1 MKTHQIK
8 IAICYFS
15 DFVRKI
21 LPYRE
26 SFPSDYF
33 RGKQTGTFRVTK
45 GGPLPFAVDIV
56 APTLKYGFKC
66 FMKYPADIPD
76 YFKQAFPEGLTY
88 DRKLTFEDGGC
99 ATATVEMR
107 WVIPYYLTDYKLFN
121 LQIGQ
126 RSLKKKERFIIRQ
139 LLNSLSGFTV
149 IFVHDLKR
157 KRRRKVF
164 RQLKLCHIVAL
175 CSVKTLKISPLLLSH
190 LIFFLSTH
198 SHFLTYLQHCSK
210 IWARCHQVKMTDWFS
225 CIWITSPK
233 NQIHSK
239 L

>member
-1 MKTHQIK
+1 MKIHKLIK
-8 IAICYFS
+8 CYFGDLAS
-15 DFVRKI
+15 KA
-21 LPYRE
+21 LPWLK
-26 SFPSDYF
+26 SSPSEYF
-33 RGKQTGTFRVTK
+33 RGTQTGNFRVTK
-45 GGPLPFAVDIV
+45 GGLLPFAFDIV
-56 APTLKYGFKC
+56 APTLKYGVNV

-76 YFKQAFPEGLTY
+76 YFKQTFPESLTY
-88 DRKLTFEDGGC
+88 DRKITIEDGGC
-99 ATATVEMR
+99 ATATVELR

-121 LQIGQ
+121 LQIGL

-175 CSVKTLKISPLLLSH
+175 CSVKTLKISPIFLSH
-190 LIFFLSTH
+190 LIFLSTH
-198 SHFLTYLQHCSK
+198 SHFPTYLQHCSK
-210 IWARCHQVKMTDWFS
+210 IWARCHQVKMNDWFS
-225 CIWITSPK
+225 CTWITSPK
-233 NQIHSK
+233 NQIRSK

>member
-1 MKTHQIK
+1 MKIHKLIK
-8 IAICYFS
+8 CYFGDLAS
-15 DFVRKI
+15 KA
-21 LPYRE
+21 LPWLK
-26 SFPSDYF
+26 SSPSEYF
-33 RGKQTGTFRVTK
+33 RGTQTGNFRVTK
-45 GGPLPFAVDIV
+45 GGLLPFAFDIV
-56 APTLKYGFKC
+56 APILKYGVNV

-76 YFKQAFPEGLTY
+76 YFKQTFPEGLTY
-88 DRKLTFEDGGC
+88 DRKITIEDGGC

-121 LQIGQ
+121 LQIGL

-175 CSVKTLKISPLLLSH
+175 CSVKTLKISPILLSH
-190 LIFFLSTH
+190 LIFLSTH
-198 SHFLTYLQHCSK
+198 SHFPTYLQHCSK
-210 IWARCHQVKMTDWFS
+210 IWARCHQVKRNDCFS
-225 CIWITSPK
+225 CTWITSPK
-233 NQIHSK
+233 NQIRSK

>member
-1 MKTHQIK
+1 MKIHKLIK
-8 IAICYFS
+8 CYFGDLAS
-15 DFVRKI
+15 KA
-21 LPYRE
+21 LPWLK
-26 SFPSDYF
+26 SSPSEYF
-33 RGKQTGTFRVTK
+33 RGTQTGNFRVTK
-45 GGPLPFAVDIV
+45 GGLLPFAFDIV
-56 APTLKYGFKC
+56 APTLKYGVNV

-76 YFKQAFPEGLTY
+76 YFKQTFPEGLTY
-88 DRKLTFEDGGC
+88 DRKITIEDGGC

-121 LQIGQ
+121 LQIGL

-175 CSVKTLKISPLLLSH
+175 SSVKTLKI
-190 LIFFLSTH
+190 
-198 SHFLTYLQHCSK
+198 YL
-210 IWARCHQVKMTDWFS
+210 RFY
-225 CIWITSPK
+225 
-233 NQIHSK
+233 
-239 L
+239 

>member
-1 MKTHQIK
+1 MFYEVPCWYSWLFQASI
-8 IAICYFS
+8 S
-15 DFVRKI
+15 
-21 LPYRE
+21 
-26 SFPSDYF
+26 
-33 RGKQTGTFRVTK
+33 RG
-45 GGPLPFAVDIV
+45 PDIRQE
-56 APTLKYGFKC
+56 
-66 FMKYPADIPD
+66 INIWN
-76 YFKQAFPEGLTY
+76 
-88 DRKLTFEDGGC
+88 GGC

-126 RSLKKKERFIIRQ
+126 RSLRKKERFIIRQ
-139 LLNSLSGFTV
+139 LLNSLPGFTV

-198 SHFLTYLQHCSK
+198 SHFLTYLQHSSK

>member
-1 MKTHQIK
+1 MKIHKLIK
-8 IAICYFS
+8 CYFGDLAS
-15 DFVRKI
+15 KA
-21 LPYRE
+21 LPWLK
-26 SFPSDYF
+26 SSPSEYF
-33 RGKQTGTFRVTK
+33 RGTQTGNFHVTK
-45 GGPLPFAVDIV
+45 GGLLPFAFDIV
-56 APTLKYGFKC
+56 APTLKYGVNV

-76 YFKQAFPEGLTY
+76 YFKQTFPEGLTY
-88 DRKLTFEDGGC
+88 DRKITIEDGGC

-121 LQIGQ
+121 LQIGL

-175 CSVKTLKISPLLLSH
+175 CSVKALKISPILLSH
-190 LIFFLSTH
+190 LIFLSTH
-198 SHFLTYLQHCSK
+198 SHFPTYLQHCSK
-210 IWARCHQVKMTDWFS
+210 IWARCHQVKRNDWFS
-225 CIWITSPK
+225 CTWITSPK
-233 NQIHSK
+233 NQIRSK